1 MMVRVRVKVRVT
13 VRVVVQVMVG
23 GRVTQ
28 VALSHAPVS
37 KAIISIAIVSMAHR
51 ERDHAPVMSVLL
63 VGLHAVPHLVALH
76 AILHDRA
83 VLRAQP
89 LRLHLALANV
99 EGRCACVRACI
110 RGYVSGNV
118 SG

>member
-1 MMVRVRVKVRVT
+1 MKVRVKVRVT
-13 VRVVVQVMVG
+13 VRVVVHLMVG

-28 VALSHAPVS
+28 VALGHALVS
-37 KAIISIAIVSMAHR
+37 KDSKYSHSKYMAHR
-51 ERDHAPVMSVLL
+51 ELDHARVMSVLL

-99 EGRCACVRACI
+99 EGRCRACA
-110 RGYVSGNV
+110 RAFVGM
-118 SG
+118 